1 MQNNTSTLKIAT
13 LIVATVSIAIAGAYF
28 FYKTKGTDEIPSP
41 PLNLSNEEEYTDLVK
56 EALDGNDQLKNI
68 REALIAKKYQE
79 AIDISKEVLKTSEKD
94 IDRSIAES
102 SIAVA
107 QFGLKD
113 YQAGV
118 ITYYSV
124 FNNEKYPAT
133 TRAAALNNILQQYR
147 GSLDKKVLEIVLPD
161 VTSLSYEQIHN
172 TIYKKIYS
180 VYPTGIS
187 SAWVGRMALN
197 SIDRTDTSAALSVYN
212 EFSQKIDKDIAI
224 QSQGI
229 SSAYIVP
236 NTYMAKARFMN
247 FAYTRFKISSVEEIS
262 LTYEK
267 AANLAAA
274 RSDVTTQQF
283 ALLEYTDFL
292 GRQNNIE
299 KAEEVFKVFASQ
311 TTQEL
316 VVKNFTNGDI
326 RVTWPG
332 LAYLYT
338 KSKLIKDFADKY
350 NSN

>member
-1 MQNNTSTLKIAT
+1 MPNNTSTLKTILT
-13 LIVATVSIAIAGAYF
+13 IVAIASIAIAGVYF
-28 FYKTKGTDEIPSP
+28 FYKIKGTDEIPSP
-41 PLNLSNEEEYTDLVK
+41 PLNSNNEGEFVDLVK
-56 EALDGNDQLKNI
+56 EALDGNDQLKKI

-79 AIDISKEVLKTSEKD
+79 AIDVSNEVLKTSNSD

-102 SIAVA
+102 SIALA

-118 ITYYSV
+118 VTYYSV
-124 FNNEKYPAT
+124 FNNEKYPVT
-133 TRAAALNNILQQYR
+133 TRAAALSNILQQYR
-147 GSLDKKVLEIVLPD
+147 GSLDKKLLQVVLPN
-161 VTSLSYEQIHN
+161 VASLSSEQIYN
-172 TIYKKIYS
+172 TIYRKIYD

-187 SAWVGRMALN
+187 SAWVGRMALA
-197 SIDRTDTSAALSVYN
+197 SIDRYNAGAALSVYN

-274 RSDVTTQQF
+274 RSDVITQQF
-283 ALLEYTDFL
+283 ALLEYVDFL
-292 GRQNNIE
+292 GRQNNVE
-299 KAEEVFKVFASQ
+299 KAEEVFKVFISQ
-311 TTQEL
+311 TIEEL
-316 VVKNFTNGDI
+316 VIKNFTTGDI
-326 RVTWPG
+326 KVTWPG

-338 KSKLIKDFADKY
+338 KSELIKDFADK
-350 NSN
+350 NRAN